1 VPARDLIE
9 ETLILARNISY
20 LSPPYKSQDLLPGSY
35 TVIVGRSLKL
45 NSKNVY
51 GDKICIGGEIFLMHQ
66 YLLKDFSRP

>member
-35 TVIVGRSLKL
+35 TVKVADMPSQLIFGLNKIVHAR
-45 NSKNVY
+45 
-51 GDKICIGGEIFLMHQ
+51 
-66 YLLKDFSRP
+66 